1 MRRSIAETDTIYPV
15 KSLLGVLADSSV
27 LDAEIETFIEAYKI
41 PDSGE
46 DDTEESIPQYLFT
59 EVDGL
64 RVRYADRGSGDSV
77 VLLLH
82 GFGGD
87 LDNWLFNLDA
97 LTEKHR
103 VLALDLP
110 GHGQSVKTNVDP
122 SLSGMATFVRK
133 FLDVLSVSSVHVVGH
148 SMGGAIAMQLAS
160 DSPETVKSLG
170 LICSAGLGPDINSDY
185 LRGFVE
191 AQSQQELKLVLE
203 QLFADESL
211 VNLQLVNDLLN
222 YKRIDGVEATLNAL
236 SETLISAGEQT
247 FLTDNIV
254 ASGIPVLVIWG
265 KQDRIIP
272 VSHAQNFSAAGGY
285 CVEVEIFDSAGHMVQ
300 MEKAYEVNRSLLN
313 FLA

>member
-1 MRRSIAETDTIYPV
+1 M
-15 KSLLGVLADSSV
+15 
-27 LDAEIETFIEAYKI
+27 I
-41 PDSGE
+41 PDSEENGE
-46 DDTEESIPQYLFT
+46 KRDTLQYLFT
-59 EVDGL
+59 EVGGL
-64 RVRYADRGSGDSV
+64 RVRYADRGFGDSV

-87 LDNWLFNLDA
+87 LDNWMFNLDSLA
-97 LTEKHR
+97 EKHR

-133 FLDVLSVSSVHVVGH
+133 FLDVLSVSSLHVVGH

-191 AQSQQELKLVLE
+191 AQSQQELKLVLQ

-254 ASGIPVLVIWG
+254 AFGIPALVIWG

-272 VSHAQNFSAAGGY
+272 VSHARNFSAAVGY

>member
-1 MRRSIAETDTIYPV
+1 M
-15 KSLLGVLADSSV
+15 
-27 LDAEIETFIEAYKI
+27 I
-41 PDSGE
+41 PDSEENGE
-46 DDTEESIPQYLFT
+46 KRDTLQYLFT
-59 EVDGL
+59 EVGGL
-64 RVRYADRGSGDSV
+64 RVRYADRGFGDSV

-87 LDNWLFNLDA
+87 LDNWMFNLDSLA
-97 LTEKHR
+97 EKHR

-122 SLSGMATFVRK
+122 SLSGMATFVSK

-191 AQSQQELKLVLE
+191 AQSQQELKLVLQ

-272 VSHAQNFSAAGGY
+272 VSHAQNYSAAGGS

-300 MEKAYEVNRSLLN
+300 MEKAQDVNRSLLN

>member
-1 MRRSIAETDTIYPV
+1 V
-15 KSLLGVLADSSV
+15 
-27 LDAEIETFIEAYKI
+27 I
-41 PDSGE
+41 PDSEENGE
-46 DDTEESIPQYLFT
+46 KKDTLQYLFT
-59 EVDGL
+59 EVGGL
-64 RVRYADRGSGDSV
+64 RVRYADRGFGDSV

-87 LDNWLFNLDA
+87 LDNWMFNLDSLA
-97 LTEKHR
+97 EKHR
-103 VLALDLP
+103 LLALDLP

-133 FLDVLSVSSVHVVGH
+133 FLDVLSVSSLHVVGH

-160 DSPETVKSLG
+160 DSPKTVKSLG

-191 AQSQQELKLVLE
+191 AQSQQELKLVLQ
-203 QLFADESL
+203 QLFVDESL

-222 YKRIDGVEATLNAL
+222 YKRMDGVEATLKAL

-247 FLTDNIV
+247 SLTDNIV
-254 ASGIPVLVIWG
+254 SSGIPVLVIWG

-272 VSHAQNFSAAGGY
+272 VSHAQNYSVAGGS

-300 MEKAYEVNRSLLN
+300 MEKAYDVNRSLLN

>member
-1 MRRSIAETDTIYPV
+1 M
-15 KSLLGVLADSSV
+15 
-27 LDAEIETFIEAYKI
+27 I
-41 PDSGE
+41 PDSEENGE
-46 DDTEESIPQYLFT
+46 KRDTLQYLFT
-59 EVDGL
+59 EVGGL
-64 RVRYADRGSGDSV
+64 RVRYADRGFGDSV

-87 LDNWLFNLDA
+87 LDNWMFNLDSLA
-97 LTEKHR
+97 EKHR
-103 VLALDLP
+103 LLALDLP

-211 VNLQLVNDLLN
+211 VNLQLVNNLLN
-222 YKRIDGVEATLNAL
+222 YKRMDGVEASLNAL

-272 VSHAQNFSAAGGY
+272 VSHAQNYSAAGGS

-300 MEKAYEVNRSLLN
+300 MEKAYDVNRSLLN

>member
-1 MRRSIAETDTIYPV
+1 M
-15 KSLLGVLADSSV
+15 
-27 LDAEIETFIEAYKI
+27 I
-41 PDSGE
+41 PDSKENGE
-46 DDTEESIPQYLFT
+46 KRDTQQYLFT
-59 EVDGL
+59 EVGGL
-64 RVRYADRGSGDSV
+64 RVRYVDRGFGNSV

-87 LDNWLFNLDA
+87 LDNWMFNLDSLA
-97 LTEKHR
+97 EKHR
-103 VLALDLP
+103 LLALDLP

-191 AQSQQELKLVLE
+191 AQSQQELKLVLQ

-272 VSHAQNFSAAGGY
+272 VSHAQNYSAAGGS

-300 MEKAYEVNRSLLN
+300 MEKAYDVNRSLLN

>member
-1 MRRSIAETDTIYPV
+1 M
-15 KSLLGVLADSSV
+15 
-27 LDAEIETFIEAYKI
+27 I
-41 PDSGE
+41 PDSEENGE
-46 DDTEESIPQYLFT
+46 KRDTLQYLFT
-59 EVDGL
+59 EVGGL
-64 RVRYADRGSGDSV
+64 RVRYADRGFGDSV

-87 LDNWLFNLDA
+87 LDNWMFNLDSLA
-97 LTEKHR
+97 EKHR

-191 AQSQQELKLVLE
+191 AQSQQELKLVLQ

-222 YKRIDGVEATLNAL
+222 YKRMDGVEASLNAL

>member
-1 MRRSIAETDTIYPV
+1 M
-15 KSLLGVLADSSV
+15 
-27 LDAEIETFIEAYKI
+27 I
-41 PDSGE
+41 PDSEENGE
-46 DDTEESIPQYLFT
+46 KRDTLQYLFT
-59 EVDGL
+59 EVGGL
-64 RVRYADRGSGDSV
+64 RVRYADRGFGDSV

-87 LDNWLFNLDA
+87 LDNWMFNLDSLA
-97 LTEKHR
+97 EKHR

-211 VNLQLVNDLLN
+211 VNLQLVNNLLN
-222 YKRIDGVEATLNAL
+222 YKRMDGVEASLNAL

>member
-1 MRRSIAETDTIYPV
+1 M
-15 KSLLGVLADSSV
+15 
-27 LDAEIETFIEAYKI
+27 I
-41 PDSGE
+41 PDSEENGE
-46 DDTEESIPQYLFT
+46 KKDTLQYLFT
-59 EVDGL
+59 EVGGL
-64 RVRYADRGSGDSV
+64 RVRYADRGFGDSV

-87 LDNWLFNLDA
+87 LDNWMFNLDSLA
-97 LTEKHR
+97 EKHR
-103 VLALDLP
+103 LLALDLP

-222 YKRIDGVEATLNAL
+222 YKRMDGVEATLKAL

>member
-1 MRRSIAETDTIYPV
+1 M
-15 KSLLGVLADSSV
+15 
-27 LDAEIETFIEAYKI
+27 I
-41 PDSGE
+41 PDSEENGE
-46 DDTEESIPQYLFT
+46 KKDTLQYQFT
-59 EVDGL
+59 EVGGL
-64 RVRYADRGSGDSV
+64 RVRYADRGFGDSV

-87 LDNWLFNLDA
+87 LDNWMFNLDSLA
-97 LTEKHR
+97 EKHR
-103 VLALDLP
+103 LLALDLP

-133 FLDVLSVSSVHVVGH
+133 FLDVLSVSSLHVVGH

-191 AQSQQELKLVLE
+191 AQSQQELKLVLQ

-211 VNLQLVNDLLN
+211 VNLQLVNNLLN
-222 YKRIDGVEATLNAL
+222 YKRMDGVEASLNAL

-300 MEKAYEVNRSLLN
+300 MEKAYDVNRSLLN

>member
-1 MRRSIAETDTIYPV
+1 M
-15 KSLLGVLADSSV
+15 
-27 LDAEIETFIEAYKI
+27 I
-41 PDSGE
+41 PDSKENGE
-46 DDTEESIPQYLFT
+46 KRDTLQYLFT
-59 EVDGL
+59 EVGGF
-64 RVRYADRGSGDSV
+64 RVRYADRGFGDSV

-87 LDNWLFNLDA
+87 LDNWMFNLDSLA
-97 LTEKHR
+97 EKHR

-133 FLDVLSVSSVHVVGH
+133 FLDVLSVSSLHVVGH

-160 DSPETVKSLG
+160 DSPKTVKSLG

-191 AQSQQELKLVLE
+191 AQSQQELKLVLQ

-222 YKRIDGVEATLNAL
+222 YKRMDGVEATLKAL

-272 VSHAQNFSAAGGY
+272 VSHAQNYSAAGGS

>member
-1 MRRSIAETDTIYPV
+1 V
-15 KSLLGVLADSSV
+15 
-27 LDAEIETFIEAYKI
+27 I
-41 PDSGE
+41 PDSEENGE
-46 DDTEESIPQYLFT
+46 KRDTLQYLFT
-59 EVDGL
+59 EVGGL
-64 RVRYADRGSGDSV
+64 RVRYADRGFGDSV

-87 LDNWLFNLDA
+87 LDNWMFNLDSLA
-97 LTEKHR
+97 EKHR

-191 AQSQQELKLVLE
+191 AQSQQELKLVLQ

-236 SETLISAGEQT
+236 SETLISAGEHT

-272 VSHAQNFSAAGGY
+272 VSHAQNYSAAGGS

-300 MEKAYEVNRSLLN
+300 MEKAYDVNRSLLN

>member
-1 MRRSIAETDTIYPV
+1 M
-15 KSLLGVLADSSV
+15 
-27 LDAEIETFIEAYKI
+27 I
-41 PDSGE
+41 PDSEENGE
-46 DDTEESIPQYLFT
+46 KRDTLQYLFT
-59 EVDGL
+59 EVGGL
-64 RVRYADRGSGDSV
+64 RVRYADRGFGDSV

-87 LDNWLFNLDA
+87 LDNWMFNLDSLA
-97 LTEKHR
+97 EKHR

-133 FLDVLSVSSVHVVGH
+133 FLDGLSVSSVHVVGH

-191 AQSQQELKLVLE
+191 AQSQQELKLVLQ
-203 QLFADESL
+203 QLFVDESL

-222 YKRIDGVEATLNAL
+222 YKRMDGVEATLKAL

-272 VSHAQNFSAAGGY
+272 VSHAQNYSAAGGS

-300 MEKAYEVNRSLLN
+300 MEKAYDVNRSLLN

>member
-1 MRRSIAETDTIYPV
+1 M
-15 KSLLGVLADSSV
+15 
-27 LDAEIETFIEAYKI
+27 I
-41 PDSGE
+41 PDSEENGE
-46 DDTEESIPQYLFT
+46 KKDTLQYLFT
-59 EVDGL
+59 EVGGL
-64 RVRYADRGSGDSV
+64 RVRYVDRGFGDSV

-87 LDNWLFNLDA
+87 LDNWMFNLDSLA
-97 LTEKHR
+97 EKHR
-103 VLALDLP
+103 LLALDLP

-133 FLDVLSVSSVHVVGH
+133 FLDVLSVSSLHVVGH

-160 DSPETVKSLG
+160 DSPKTVKSLG

-191 AQSQQELKLVLE
+191 AQSQQELKLVLQ
-203 QLFADESL
+203 QLFVDESL

-222 YKRIDGVEATLNAL
+222 YKRMDGVEATLKAL

-272 VSHAQNFSAAGGY
+272 VSHAQNYSAAGGS

>member
-1 MRRSIAETDTIYPV
+1 M
-15 KSLLGVLADSSV
+15 
-27 LDAEIETFIEAYKI
+27 I
-41 PDSGE
+41 PDSEENGE
-46 DDTEESIPQYLFT
+46 KKDTLQYLFT
-59 EVDGL
+59 EVGGL
-64 RVRYADRGSGDSV
+64 RVRYADRGFGDSV

-87 LDNWLFNLDA
+87 LDNWMFNLDSLA
-97 LTEKHR
+97 EKHR
-103 VLALDLP
+103 LLALDLP

-133 FLDVLSVSSVHVVGH
+133 FLDVLSVSSVHVIGH

-185 LRGFVE
+185 LREFVE

>member
-1 MRRSIAETDTIYPV
+1 M
-15 KSLLGVLADSSV
+15 
-27 LDAEIETFIEAYKI
+27 I
-41 PDSGE
+41 PDSEENGE
-46 DDTEESIPQYLFT
+46 KSDTLQYLFT
-59 EVDGL
+59 EVGGL
-64 RVRYADRGSGDSV
+64 RVRYADRGFGDSV

-87 LDNWLFNLDA
+87 LDNWMFNLDSLA
-97 LTEKHR
+97 EKHR

-133 FLDVLSVSSVHVVGH
+133 FLDGLSVSSVHVVGH

-160 DSPETVKSLG
+160 DSPKTVKSLG

-191 AQSQQELKLVLE
+191 AQSQQELKLVLQ
-203 QLFADESL
+203 QLFVDESL

-272 VSHAQNFSAAGGY
+272 VSHAQNYSAAGGS

-300 MEKAYEVNRSLLN
+300 MEKAYDVNRSLLN

>member
-1 MRRSIAETDTIYPV
+1 M
-15 KSLLGVLADSSV
+15 
-27 LDAEIETFIEAYKI
+27 I
-41 PDSGE
+41 PDSEENGE
-46 DDTEESIPQYLFT
+46 KKDTLQYLFT
-59 EVDGL
+59 EVGGL
-64 RVRYADRGSGDSV
+64 RVRYADRGFGDSV

-87 LDNWLFNLDA
+87 LDNWMFNLDSLA
-97 LTEKHR
+97 EKHR
-103 VLALDLP
+103 LLALDLP

-133 FLDVLSVSSVHVVGH
+133 FLDVLSVSSLHVVGH

-160 DSPETVKSLG
+160 DSPKTVKSLG

-191 AQSQQELKLVLE
+191 AQSQQELKLVLQ
-203 QLFADESL
+203 QLFVDESL

-222 YKRIDGVEATLNAL
+222 YKRMDGVEATLKAL

-247 FLTDNIV
+247 SLTDNIV
-254 ASGIPVLVIWG
+254 SSGIPVLVIWG

-272 VSHAQNFSAAGGY
+272 VSHAQNYSVAGGS

-300 MEKAYEVNRSLLN
+300 MEKAYDVNRSLLN

>member
-1 MRRSIAETDTIYPV
+1 MILDSEENGKKMDT
-15 KSLLGVLADSSV
+15 
-27 LDAEIETFIEAYKI
+27 
-41 PDSGE
+41 
-46 DDTEESIPQYLFT
+46 PQYLFT
-59 EVDGL
+59 EVGGL
-64 RVRYADRGSGDSV
+64 RVRYADRGFGDSV

-87 LDNWLFNLDA
+87 LDNWMFNLDSLA
-97 LTEKHR
+97 EKHR

-110 GHGQSVKTNVDP
+110 GHGQSVKTNLDP
-122 SLSGMATFVRK
+122 SLFGMATFVSK
-133 FLDVLSVSSVHVVGH
+133 FLDVLSVSSVNVVGH

-160 DSPETVKSLG
+160 DSPETVRSLG

-191 AQSQQELKLVLE
+191 AQTHQELKLVLQ

-211 VNLQLVNDLLN
+211 VNLQLVNDILN

-272 VSHAQNFSAAGGY
+272 VSHAQNYSAAGGS

-300 MEKAYEVNRSLLN
+300 MEKAHDVNRSLLN

>member
-1 MRRSIAETDTIYPV
+1 M
-15 KSLLGVLADSSV
+15 
-27 LDAEIETFIEAYKI
+27 I
-41 PDSGE
+41 PDSEENGE
-46 DDTEESIPQYLFT
+46 EGDTPQYLFT
-59 EVDGL
+59 EVGGL
-64 RVRYADRGSGDSV
+64 RVRYADRGFGDSV

-87 LDNWLFNLDA
+87 LDNWMFNLDSLA
-97 LTEKHR
+97 EKHR

-133 FLDVLSVSSVHVVGH
+133 FLDGLSVSSVHVVGH

-191 AQSQQELKLVLE
+191 AQSQQELKLVLQ

>member
-1 MRRSIAETDTIYPV
+1 MISDSEENGEKRDT
-15 KSLLGVLADSSV
+15 L
-27 LDAEIETFIEAYKI
+27 
-41 PDSGE
+41 
-46 DDTEESIPQYLFT
+46 QYLFT
-59 EVDGL
+59 EVGGL
-64 RVRYADRGSGDSV
+64 RVRYADRGFGDSV

-87 LDNWLFNLDA
+87 LDNWMFNLDSLA
-97 LTEKHR
+97 EKHR

-122 SLSGMATFVRK
+122 SLSGMAKFVRK

-191 AQSQQELKLVLE
+191 AQSQQELKLVLQ
-203 QLFADESL
+203 QLFVDELL

-222 YKRIDGVEATLNAL
+222 YKRMDGVEATLNAL

-254 ASGIPVLVIWG
+254 ASGIPVLVSWG

-272 VSHAQNFSAAGGY
+272 VSHAQNYSAAGGS
-285 CVEVEIFDSAGHMVQ
+285 CVEVEISDSAGHMVQ
-300 MEKAYEVNRSLLN
+300 MEKAYDVNRSLLN

>member
-1 MRRSIAETDTIYPV
+1 V
-15 KSLLGVLADSSV
+15 
-27 LDAEIETFIEAYKI
+27 I
-41 PDSGE
+41 PDSKENGE
-46 DDTEESIPQYLFT
+46 KRDTLQYLFT
-59 EVDGL
+59 EVGGL
-64 RVRYADRGSGDSV
+64 RVRYADRGFGDSV

-87 LDNWLFNLDA
+87 LDNWMFNLDSLA
-97 LTEKHR
+97 EKHR

-191 AQSQQELKLVLE
+191 AQSQQELKLVLQ

-247 FLTDNIV
+247 FLIDKIV

-272 VSHAQNFSAAGGY
+272 VSHAQNYSAAGGS

-300 MEKAYEVNRSLLN
+300 MEKAHDVNRSLLN

>member
-1 MRRSIAETDTIYPV
+1 M
-15 KSLLGVLADSSV
+15 
-27 LDAEIETFIEAYKI
+27 I
-41 PDSGE
+41 PDSEENGE
-46 DDTEESIPQYLFT
+46 KRDTLQYLFT
-59 EVDGL
+59 EVGGL
-64 RVRYADRGSGDSV
+64 RVRYADRGFGDSV

-87 LDNWLFNLDA
+87 LNNWMFNLDSLA
-97 LTEKHR
+97 EKHR

-191 AQSQQELKLVLE
+191 AQSQQELKLVLQ

-211 VNLQLVNDLLN
+211 VNLQLVNNLLN
-222 YKRIDGVEATLNAL
+222 YKRMDGVEASLNAL

>member
-1 MRRSIAETDTIYPV
+1 M
-15 KSLLGVLADSSV
+15 
-27 LDAEIETFIEAYKI
+27 I
-41 PDSGE
+41 PDSEENGE
-46 DDTEESIPQYLFT
+46 ERDTPQYLFT
-59 EVDGL
+59 EVGGL
-64 RVRYADRGSGDSV
+64 RARYADRGFGDSV

-87 LDNWLFNLDA
+87 LDNWMFNLDSLA
-97 LTEKHR
+97 EKHR

-122 SLSGMATFVRK
+122 SLYGMATFVSK

-191 AQSQQELKLVLE
+191 AQSQQELKLVLQ

-236 SETLISAGEQT
+236 SETLISAGEHT

-272 VSHAQNFSAAGGY
+272 VSHAQNYSAAGGS

-300 MEKAYEVNRSLLN
+300 MEKAHDVNRSLLN

>member
-1 MRRSIAETDTIYPV
+1 M
-15 KSLLGVLADSSV
+15 
-27 LDAEIETFIEAYKI
+27 I
-41 PDSGE
+41 PDSEENGE
-46 DDTEESIPQYLFT
+46 KKDTLQYLFT
-59 EVDGL
+59 EVGGL
-64 RVRYADRGSGDSV
+64 RVRYADRGFGDSV

-87 LDNWLFNLDA
+87 LDKWMFNLDSLA
-97 LTEKHR
+97 EKHR
-103 VLALDLP
+103 LLALDLP

-211 VNLQLVNDLLN
+211 VNLQLVNNLLN
-222 YKRIDGVEATLNAL
+222 YKRMDGVEASLNAL

>member
-1 MRRSIAETDTIYPV
+1 M
-15 KSLLGVLADSSV
+15 
-27 LDAEIETFIEAYKI
+27 I
-41 PDSGE
+41 PDSKENGE
-46 DDTEESIPQYLFT
+46 KRDTLQYLFT
-59 EVDGL
+59 EVGGL
-64 RVRYADRGSGDSV
+64 RVRYADRGFGDSV

-87 LDNWLFNLDA
+87 LDNWMFNLDSLA
-97 LTEKHR
+97 EKHR
-103 VLALDLP
+103 LLALDLP

-191 AQSQQELKLVLE
+191 AQSQQELKLVLQ

-211 VNLQLVNDLLN
+211 VNLQLVNNLLN
-222 YKRIDGVEATLNAL
+222 YKRMDGVEASLNAL

-272 VSHAQNFSAAGGY
+272 VSHAQNYSAAGGS

-300 MEKAYEVNRSLLN
+300 MEKAYDVNRSLLN

>member
-1 MRRSIAETDTIYPV
+1 M
-15 KSLLGVLADSSV
+15 
-27 LDAEIETFIEAYKI
+27 I
-41 PDSGE
+41 PDSEENGE
-46 DDTEESIPQYLFT
+46 KKDTLQYLFT
-59 EVDGL
+59 EVGGL
-64 RVRYADRGSGDSV
+64 RVRYADRGFGDSV

-87 LDNWLFNLDA
+87 LDNWMFNLDSLA
-97 LTEKHR
+97 EKHR
-103 VLALDLP
+103 LLALDLP

-211 VNLQLVNDLLN
+211 VNLQLVNNLLN
-222 YKRIDGVEATLNAL
+222 YKRMDGVEASLNAL

>member
-1 MRRSIAETDTIYPV
+1 M
-15 KSLLGVLADSSV
+15 
-27 LDAEIETFIEAYKI
+27 I
-41 PDSGE
+41 PDSEENGE
-46 DDTEESIPQYLFT
+46 KRDTLQYLFT
-59 EVDGL
+59 EVGGL
-64 RVRYADRGSGDSV
+64 RVRYADRGFGDSV

-87 LDNWLFNLDA
+87 LDNWMFNLDSLA
-97 LTEKHR
+97 EKHR

-191 AQSQQELKLVLE
+191 AQSQQELKLVLQ

-300 MEKAYEVNRSLLN
+300 MEKAYDVNRSLLN

>member
-1 MRRSIAETDTIYPV
+1 M
-15 KSLLGVLADSSV
+15 
-27 LDAEIETFIEAYKI
+27 I
-41 PDSGE
+41 PDSKENGE
-46 DDTEESIPQYLFT
+46 KRDTLQYLFT
-59 EVDGL
+59 EVGGL
-64 RVRYADRGSGDSV
+64 RVRYADRGFGDSV

-87 LDNWLFNLDA
+87 LDNWMFNLDSLA
-97 LTEKHR
+97 EKHR

-191 AQSQQELKLVLE
+191 AQSQQELKLVLQ

>member
-1 MRRSIAETDTIYPV
+1 V
-15 KSLLGVLADSSV
+15 
-27 LDAEIETFIEAYKI
+27 I
-41 PDSGE
+41 PDSEENGE
-46 DDTEESIPQYLFT
+46 KRDTLQYLFT
-59 EVDGL
+59 EVGGL
-64 RVRYADRGSGDSV
+64 RVRYADRGFGDSV

-87 LDNWLFNLDA
+87 LDNWMFNLDSLA
-97 LTEKHR
+97 EKHR
-103 VLALDLP
+103 LLALDLP

-191 AQSQQELKLVLE
+191 AQSQQELKLVLQ

-272 VSHAQNFSAAGGY
+272 VSHAQNYSAAGGS

>member
-1 MRRSIAETDTIYPV
+1 M
-15 KSLLGVLADSSV
+15 
-27 LDAEIETFIEAYKI
+27 I
-41 PDSGE
+41 PDSKENGE
-46 DDTEESIPQYLFT
+46 KRDTLQYLFT
-59 EVDGL
+59 EVGGL
-64 RVRYADRGSGDSV
+64 RVRYADRGFGDSV

-87 LDNWLFNLDA
+87 LDNWMFNLDSLA
-97 LTEKHR
+97 EKHR
-103 VLALDLP
+103 LLALDLP

-133 FLDVLSVSSVHVVGH
+133 FLDVLSVSSVNVVGH

-191 AQSQQELKLVLE
+191 AQSQQELKLVLQ

-211 VNLQLVNDLLN
+211 VNLQLVNNLLN
-222 YKRIDGVEATLNAL
+222 YKRMDGVEASLNAL

-272 VSHAQNFSAAGGY
+272 VSHAQNFSAAGRY

-300 MEKAYEVNRSLLN
+300 MEKAYDVNRSLLN

>member
-1 MRRSIAETDTIYPV
+1 M
-15 KSLLGVLADSSV
+15 
-27 LDAEIETFIEAYKI
+27 I
-41 PDSGE
+41 PDSEENGE
-46 DDTEESIPQYLFT
+46 KRDTLQYLFT
-59 EVDGL
+59 EVGGL
-64 RVRYADRGSGDSV
+64 RVRYADRGFGDSV

-87 LDNWLFNLDA
+87 LDNWMFNLDSLA
-97 LTEKHR
+97 EKHR
-103 VLALDLP
+103 LLALDLP

-191 AQSQQELKLVLE
+191 AQSQQELKLVLQ

>member
-1 MRRSIAETDTIYPV
+1 M
-15 KSLLGVLADSSV
+15 
-27 LDAEIETFIEAYKI
+27 I
-41 PDSGE
+41 PDSKENGE
-46 DDTEESIPQYLFT
+46 KRDTLQYLFT
-59 EVDGL
+59 EVGGL
-64 RVRYADRGSGDSV
+64 RVRYADRGFGDSV

-87 LDNWLFNLDA
+87 LDNWMFNLDSLA
-97 LTEKHR
+97 EKHR
-103 VLALDLP
+103 LLALDLP

-185 LRGFVE
+185 LRGFIE

-211 VNLQLVNDLLN
+211 VNLQLVNNLLN
-222 YKRIDGVEATLNAL
+222 YKRMDGVEASLNAL

>member
-1 MRRSIAETDTIYPV
+1 V
-15 KSLLGVLADSSV
+15 
-27 LDAEIETFIEAYKI
+27 I
-41 PDSGE
+41 PDSEENGE
-46 DDTEESIPQYLFT
+46 KKDTLQYLFT
-59 EVDGL
+59 EVGGL
-64 RVRYADRGSGDSV
+64 RVRYADRGFGDSV

-87 LDNWLFNLDA
+87 LDNWMFNLDSLA
-97 LTEKHR
+97 EKHR
-103 VLALDLP
+103 LLALDLP

-133 FLDVLSVSSVHVVGH
+133 FLDVLSVSSLHVVGH

-191 AQSQQELKLVLE
+191 AQSQQELKLVLQ
-203 QLFADESL
+203 QLFVDESL

-222 YKRIDGVEATLNAL
+222 YKRMDGVEATLKAL

-272 VSHAQNFSAAGGY
+272 VSHAQNYSAAGGS

>member
-1 MRRSIAETDTIYPV
+1 M
-15 KSLLGVLADSSV
+15 
-27 LDAEIETFIEAYKI
+27 I
-41 PDSGE
+41 PDSEENGE
-46 DDTEESIPQYLFT
+46 KKDTLQYLFT
-59 EVDGL
+59 EVGGL
-64 RVRYADRGSGDSV
+64 RVRYADRGFGDSV

-87 LDNWLFNLDA
+87 LDNWMFNLDSLA
-97 LTEKHR
+97 EKHR
-103 VLALDLP
+103 LLALDLP

-133 FLDVLSVSSVHVVGH
+133 FLDVLSVSSLHVVGH

-160 DSPETVKSLG
+160 DSPKTVKSLG

-191 AQSQQELKLVLE
+191 AQSQQELKLVLQ
-203 QLFADESL
+203 QLFVDESL

-222 YKRIDGVEATLNAL
+222 YKRMDGVEATLKAL

>member
-1 MRRSIAETDTIYPV
+1 M
-15 KSLLGVLADSSV
+15 
-27 LDAEIETFIEAYKI
+27 I
-41 PDSGE
+41 PDSEENGE
-46 DDTEESIPQYLFT
+46 KRDTLQYLFT
-59 EVDGL
+59 EVGGF
-64 RVRYADRGSGDSV
+64 RVRYADRGFGDSV

-87 LDNWLFNLDA
+87 LDNWMFNLDSLA
-97 LTEKHR
+97 EKHR

-191 AQSQQELKLVLE
+191 AQSQQELKLVLQ

>member
-1 MRRSIAETDTIYPV
+1 M
-15 KSLLGVLADSSV
+15 
-27 LDAEIETFIEAYKI
+27 I
-41 PDSGE
+41 PDSEENGE
-46 DDTEESIPQYLFT
+46 KRDTPQYLFT
-59 EVDGL
+59 EVGGL
-64 RVRYADRGSGDSV
+64 RVRYADRGFGDSV

-87 LDNWLFNLDA
+87 LDNWMFNLDSLA
-97 LTEKHR
+97 EKHR

-191 AQSQQELKLVLE
+191 AQSQQELKLVLQ

-272 VSHAQNFSAAGGY
+272 VSHAQNYSAAGGS

-300 MEKAYEVNRSLLN
+300 MEKAHDVNRSLLN

>member
-1 MRRSIAETDTIYPV
+1 M
-15 KSLLGVLADSSV
+15 
-27 LDAEIETFIEAYKI
+27 I
-41 PDSGE
+41 PDSEENGE
-46 DDTEESIPQYLFT
+46 KKDTLQYLFT
-59 EVDGL
+59 EVGGL
-64 RVRYADRGSGDSV
+64 RVRYADRGFGDSV

-87 LDNWLFNLDA
+87 LDNWMFNLDSLA
-97 LTEKHR
+97 EKHR
-103 VLALDLP
+103 LLALDLP

-191 AQSQQELKLVLE
+191 AQSQQELKLVLQ

-211 VNLQLVNDLLN
+211 VNLQLVNNLLN
-222 YKRIDGVEATLNAL
+222 YKRMDGVEVSLNAL

-272 VSHAQNFSAAGGY
+272 VSHAQNYSAAGGS

-300 MEKAYEVNRSLLN
+300 MEKAYDVNRSLLN

>member
-1 MRRSIAETDTIYPV
+1 M
-15 KSLLGVLADSSV
+15 
-27 LDAEIETFIEAYKI
+27 I
-41 PDSGE
+41 PDSEENGE
-46 DDTEESIPQYLFT
+46 KKDTLQYLFT
-59 EVDGL
+59 EVGGL
-64 RVRYADRGSGDSV
+64 RVRYADRGFGDSV

-87 LDNWLFNLDA
+87 LDNWMFNLDSLA
-97 LTEKHR
+97 EKHR
-103 VLALDLP
+103 LLALDLP

-133 FLDVLSVSSVHVVGH
+133 FLDVLSVSSLHVVGH

-191 AQSQQELKLVLE
+191 AQSQQELKLVLQ

-272 VSHAQNFSAAGGY
+272 VSHAQNYSVAGGS

>member
-1 MRRSIAETDTIYPV
+1 M
-15 KSLLGVLADSSV
+15 
-27 LDAEIETFIEAYKI
+27 I
-41 PDSGE
+41 P
-46 DDTEESIPQYLFT
+46 DTEENGEKKDTLQYLFT
-59 EVDGL
+59 EVGGL
-64 RVRYADRGSGDSV
+64 RVRYADRGFGDSV

-87 LDNWLFNLDA
+87 LDNWMFNLDSLA
-97 LTEKHR
+97 EKHR

-211 VNLQLVNDLLN
+211 VNLQLVNNLLN
-222 YKRIDGVEATLNAL
+222 YKRMDGVEASLNAL

-272 VSHAQNFSAAGGY
+272 VSHAQNYSAAGGS

-300 MEKAYEVNRSLLN
+300 MEKAYDVNRSLLN

>member
-1 MRRSIAETDTIYPV
+1 M
-15 KSLLGVLADSSV
+15 
-27 LDAEIETFIEAYKI
+27 I
-41 PDSGE
+41 PDSEENGE
-46 DDTEESIPQYLFT
+46 KRDTLQYLFT
-59 EVDGL
+59 EVGGL
-64 RVRYADRGSGDSV
+64 RVRYADRGFGDSV

-87 LDNWLFNLDA
+87 LDNWMFNLDSLA
-97 LTEKHR
+97 EKHR
-103 VLALDLP
+103 LLALDLP

-122 SLSGMATFVRK
+122 SLSGMATFVKK

-185 LRGFVE
+185 LRRFVE

-211 VNLQLVNDLLN
+211 VNLQLVNNLLN
-222 YKRIDGVEATLNAL
+222 YKRMDGVEASLNAL

-272 VSHAQNFSAAGGY
+272 VSHAQNFSAAGGN